1 MHIIYIHDKYSTYI
15 HVTIDQISAYTYGA
29 KYILIY
35 LLIIHIKH
43 TIEGNAQ
50 NILATQHNIK
60 AKALNA
66 THGSK
71 LNC

>member
-1 MHIIYIHDKYSTYI
+1 MHIFVYINYMYIHIFMY
-15 HVTIDQISAYTYGA
+15 
-29 KYILIY
+29 IY
-35 LLIIHIKH
+35 LFIIHTKH

-50 NILATQHNIK
+50 YIPTTQHNIK

-71 LNC
+71 LKY

>member
-1 MHIIYIHDKYSTYI
+1 MNEIENVFHHRF
-15 HVTIDQISAYTYGA
+15 
-29 KYILIY
+29 IY
-35 LLIIHIKH
+35 LFIIHTKI

-50 NILATQHNIK
+50 YILATQYKIK

-66 THGSK
+66 THSSK

>member
-1 MHIIYIHDKYSTYI
+1 MSVVIEDFLLCKRNIVYLFIYF
-15 HVTIDQISAYTYGA
+15 
-29 KYILIY
+29 Y
-35 LLIIHIKH
+35 LLIIHTKL

-50 NILATQHNIK
+50 DIRAKQHNIK

-71 LNC
+71 LNW

>member
-1 MHIIYIHDKYSTYI
+1 MKFFYRPLRYAVLILTCFCQQQLLLAEIIS
-15 HVTIDQISAYTYGA
+15 VN
-29 KYILIY
+29 IY
-35 LLIIHIKH
+35 LLIIHTKL
-43 TIEGNAQ
+43 TIESNAQ
-50 NILATQHNIK
+50 YIQTTQHNIK